1 MKAKKKDFQ
10 LQNFGVWA
18 GLASKLRERAEV
30 LFTRVRQGPTH
41 SVPTTNFPLRA
52 RFVGFRV
59 FTEMKRMNSPARD
72 IDISDDASVAN
83 MTDGIRLNP
92 MFQPSDTSDDGPS
105 SAYMES
111 MRRARESG
119 AWDDARISS
128 PRVSKA
134 PGTKTKLVIIFFC
147 LVGFCLFVSGAT
159 IYWNGDYGEDKRKTG
174 LDLLVCSA
182 LPLLPGVY
190 GAVMWAGSAQGWS
203 GYSMVRMNFDDV
215 Y

>member
-1 MKAKKKDFQ
+1 
-10 LQNFGVWA
+10 
-18 GLASKLRERAEV
+18 
-30 LFTRVRQGPTH
+30 
-41 SVPTTNFPLRA
+41 
-52 RFVGFRV
+52 
-59 FTEMKRMNSPARD
+59 MNSPARD
-72 IDISDDASVAN
+72 IDTANDETVAN

-92 MFQPSDTSDDGPS
+92 MFQTSDADGPS

-119 AWDDARISS
+119 TWDDARISS
-128 PRVSKA
+128 PRISHA
-134 PGTKTKLVIIFFC
+134 PSTKTKLMIIFFC
-147 LVGFCLFVSGAT
+147 LIGFCLFVSGAT

-203 GYSMVRMNFDDV
+203 GYTMVRFNFDDA